1 MVFLDETLPI
11 KTERSTDMKKKR
23 FLFRRLILMATALLM
38 VNLCLSAVGESYSA
52 NVMRLLN
59 YEGEVH
65 ILDAD
70 GSNRFIM
77 ENARF
82 NSGETMLTGE
92 ASSASVS
99 LDSSKI
105 VTLDAVTKVEFVKD
119 AGQLQMNLKTGT
131 LFLDVQKKL
140 DENESLDIQTTTMTV
155 GIRGTIVYVSEAAP
169 TDGISGTS
177 TQLGVLEGTARLTYP
192 DENGARRLLEVP
204 AGNLVTISS
213 VSGTASAPVVA
224 QLTTEN
230 INSFAMGL
238 LESDPALMERVE
250 QAHGLLSL
258 SGGEAGPLPASRHPC
273 FRPAHRL
280 PHSGCV
286 RRQSDRRRCLS
297 EPGRRIYDLQ

>member
-1 MVFLDETLPI
+1 MSSLKLRSCLLLLLAALFLLTC
-11 KTERSTDMKKKR
+11 
-23 FLFRRLILMATALLM
+23 ATA
-38 VNLCLSAVGESYSA
+38 ESYEAST
-52 NVMRLLN
+52 MRLLR
-59 YEGEVH
+59 YEGNVE
-65 ILDAD
+65 ISDAS
-70 GSNRFIM
+70 GNTRFVM

-177 TQLGVLEGTARLTYP
+177 TQLGVLEGTARLT
-192 DENGARRLLEVP
+192 
-204 AGNLVTISS
+204 
-213 VSGTASAPVVA
+213 
-224 QLTTEN
+224 
-230 INSFAMGL
+230 
-238 LESDPALMERVE
+238 
-250 QAHGLLSL
+250 
-258 SGGEAGPLPASRHPC
+258 
-273 FRPAHRL
+273 
-280 PHSGCV
+280 
-286 RRQSDRRRCLS
+286 
-297 EPGRRIYDLQ
+297 